1 VLAKAALSGVLVAIV
16 GGVLAWRRNERGTP
30 SGRAWRTAAAA
41 GAASIAFGVLV
52 EGSGLAGAFVAILGV
67 ACAGA
72 FAVAPLLR
80 FVRSRVGSLGG
91 PFTVRLGLRETVWY
105 PGDVEIAMAALVLAV
120 ATGIGVGLMVESFR
134 ADFTR
139 VLDQRLSHDMFVD
152 LEGIDATALAASIA
166 ARFPAARIQ
175 AGGRGRIDIDG
186 RPVELVHARFDAA
199 EAARYGHVA
208 RLEPFEA
215 MANERFARLY
225 DLWAGASVALP
236 NATVRIVH
244 VYAGY
249 GDAQPRLLVDDST
262 AQAVL
267 GQLVRDRLSIT
278 AADTEALAS
287 FVHGEAMN
295 ANVERRAEVRAT
307 ALAVFDRTFAITG
320 ALTLLATRVAFAGMY
335 NALSAM
341 RLGQRASRARLD
353 ALGVVR
359 GTQRGLA
366 IGIVNIAQELHGV
379 QVGLINTARTKPSLR
394 VLPLVNVH
402 R

>member
-1 VLAKAALSGVLVAIV
+1 
-16 GGVLAWRRNERGTP
+16 
-30 SGRAWRTAAAA
+30 
-41 GAASIAFGVLV
+41 
-52 EGSGLAGAFVAILGV
+52 
-67 ACAGA
+67 
-72 FAVAPLLR
+72 
-80 FVRSRVGSLGG
+80 
-91 PFTVRLGLRETVWY
+91 
-105 PGDVEIAMAALVLAV
+105 VEIAMAALVLAV

-152 LEGIDATALAASIA
+152 LEGIDATALATSIA

-320 ALTLLATRVAFAGMY
+320 ALTLLATLVAFAGMY
-335 NALSAM
+335 TALSAM

-353 ALGVVR
+353 ALGVSALER
-359 GTQRGLA
+359 LA
-366 IGIVNIAQELHGV
+366 IDLTRSVAIAIPVIIIALPVGIAIGWLLCHVVNPRAFGWTVRFDLPAAALWSPVAAGIAAAVAACL
-379 QVGLINTARTKPSLR
+379 
-394 VLPLVNVH
+394 LPAP
-402 R
+402 RERIGGD